1 MITPLI
7 FRSLIKPPV
16 IAALAFQVTSA
27 VALTPVLSATLLIF
41 STKAPRPLPM
51 PVEIT
56 ADVTPTSFTP
66 STFKNLR
73 SILPIAVSSFELS
86 KRVRPILSDVVAPIL
101 ALTVWFE

>member
-1 MITPLI
+1 M
-7 FRSLIKPPV
+7 
-16 IAALAFQVTSA
+16 
-27 VALTPVLSATLLIF
+27 LIF
-41 STKAPRPLPM
+41 SASAPRPLPM

-73 SILPIAVSSFELS
+73 FTTSILVINFELS

>member
-1 MITPLI
+1 MA
-7 FRSLIKPPV
+7 PP
-16 IAALAFQVTSA
+16 AFQVTSA

-41 STKAPRPLPM
+41 SASAPRPLPI
-51 PVEIT
+51 PVPIS
-56 ADVTPTSFTP
+56 ADVTPISLTP